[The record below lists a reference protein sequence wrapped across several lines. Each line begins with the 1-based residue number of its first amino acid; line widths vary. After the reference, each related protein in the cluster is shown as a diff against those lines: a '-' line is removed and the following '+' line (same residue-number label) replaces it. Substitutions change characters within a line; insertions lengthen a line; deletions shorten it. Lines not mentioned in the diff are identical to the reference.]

1 MDFEFYILDYIQSNF
16 RTELLDK
23 IMPIVSFM
31 GKLSWIWV
39 VIAIVCLFTK
49 KFRRLGI
56 SLSSDLIFNLIAGN
70 LIIKTIVARPR
81 PCTLNKTVELIS
93 SVPFDTSFPSGHTLS
108 AFGAATI
115 IFIYNK
121 WLGIIAYLFAFIMA
135 FSRLYLYVHFPT
147 DILFGA
153 IFGITF
159 AVISYFIT
167 KPITNPQKLKLVPK
181 Y

>member
-93 SVPFDTSFPSGHTLS
+93 SVPFDTSFPSGHTLF

-121 WLGIIAYLFAFIMA
+121 WLGIIAYLFACIMA